1 MTLLVGARLRK
12 QSPETV
18 EYTTSVRDD
27 SWILEP
33 VIKINIAHMVM
44 LVKQRIVK
52 AEDGTRCIDALLS
65 IPHDFELDSSLE
77 DVHMNVEDFVIR
89 KVGKE
94 VGGQLNLAK
103 SRNDQVATAIR
114 MRLREKTLE
123 VAYALLDL
131 RETILQV
138 ASRHLK
144 TIMPGY
150 THLQHAQPIT
160 LAHHLLAHHDGFVRD
175 FERIQNGYGRI
186 NSCPMGSGA
195 LATTSFRIDRRLV
208 ADLLGFDSLVENS
221 IDAVSSRDFVVETIS
236 ILSLIMSN
244 LSSIAEEFVLWSS
257 SEFGI
262 VEVADE
268 YASTSSI
275 MPQKKNPVVAELVRA
290 KHSTVLGDL
299 VSSLSILRALPY
311 SYNLDLQELTPH
323 LWSACESTIPS
334 LKVFQKMLVTTRF
347 NTERLRGLL
356 DKTLAA
362 TDLANFLVKR
372 HSLSFRVAHAVV
384 GALVRQGGAHGL
396 DDAGRLERLI
406 RKETGR
412 TIQIDG
418 NELRKIIDPKTSIDR
433 SSVVGGPNPRSVL
446 AMLIARKRLMEKD
459 RAWTSG
465 KKLLLKNADARLKV
479 WLGKLKGGE
488 IA

>member
-12 QSPETV
+12 QSSEAL
-18 EYTTSVRDD
+18 EYTTSVKDD

-65 IPHDFELDSSLE
+65 IPDDFELDSSLE
-77 DVHMNVEDFVIR
+77 DVHMNVEDFVI
-89 KVGKE
+89 KKMGKQI
-94 VGGQLNLAK
+94 GGQLNLAK

-114 MRLREKTLE
+114 IRLRENILH

-131 RETILQV
+131 REAILQV

-160 LAHHLLAHHDGFVRD
+160 LAHHLLAHHDAFARD
-175 FERIQNGYGRI
+175 FERIENAYGRI
-186 NSCPMGSGA
+186 NSSPMGSAA

-208 ADLLGFDSLVENS
+208 ANLLGFDSLVENS
-221 IDAVSSRDFVVETIS
+221 IDAVSSRDFVVEAIS

-290 KHSTVLGDL
+290 RHSTVLGDL
-299 VSSLSILRALPY
+299 VSSLTILKALPY

-323 LWSACESTIPS
+323 LWSAFESTTPS
-334 LKVFQKMLVTTRF
+334 LKVFQKMLATAKF

-356 DKTLAA
+356 DETLAA
-362 TDLANFLVKR
+362 TDLANFLVER
-372 HSLSFRVAHAVV
+372 HSLSFRLAHAVV
-384 GALVRQGGAHGL
+384 GALVRQAPPHGL
-396 DDAGRLERLI
+396 SDTGRLEKVV

-412 TIQIDG
+412 TVRISEK
-418 NELRKIIDPKTSIDR
+418 ELREITDPKTSIDR
-433 SSVVGGPNPRSVL
+433 SSVLGGPNPKSVL
-446 AMLIARKRLMEKD
+446 AMIIARKRLMEKH
-459 RAWTSG
+459 RAWTFG
-465 KKLLLKNADARLKV
+465 KKLLLKNADTRLKIWV
-479 WLGKLKGGE
+479 GRLKGGE
-488 IA
+488 IT